1 MLNRVSSAVVQRYM
15 AHILEAALSRNSAIQ
30 VAAVDV
36 LTFTIKQGLAH
47 PLQSFPVIV
56 ALETSPNPV
65 LSGRAT
71 ALHGLL
77 HQKHSSLLNTRHIQ
91 SARASF
97 DYQRTIDPAHVH
109 GYRDGTALLGRWY
122 ALVREKR
129 QTRQEFLKLLA
140 KVFHPAR
147 ADEATQDEVD
157 FVRYMAENFASFE
170 YKTQEEVITVI
181 KDLTAI
187 LSVEGMRVLE
197 IISPS
202 HLISQLRGDIAMEVD
217 HGAPQSR
224 TPLMRASVI
233 IGIVML
239 LKAHLKAMYSLSEE
253 KCSKFVM
260 NKKSAR
266 WRQARDPK
274 HRNAISWDRLPF
286 ATAPILTSDD
296 CEAQKEKFL
305 AVWNEDG
312 VTAEPQ
318 DEFQ

>member
-157 FVRYMAENFASFE
+157 FV
-170 YKTQEEVITVI
+170 ITVI

-260 NKKSAR
+260 NKKSAVGDR
-266 WRQARDPK
+266 PATPK

>member
-1 MLNRVSSAVVQRYM
+1 MLNR
-15 AHILEAALSRNSAIQ
+15 

-202 HLISQLRGDIAMEVD
+202 HLISQLRRRHRDGGRPWSPPEQNAVD
-217 HGAPQSR
+217 AP
-224 TPLMRASVI
+224 
-233 IGIVML
+233 
-239 LKAHLKAMYSLSEE
+239 MYSLSEE

-260 NKKSAR
+260 NKKSAVGDR
-266 WRQARDPK
+266 PATPK